1 MIKFDEYILMRKLD
15 AAITI
20 YAENQGITVDQA
32 KQQIVAL
39 FDQIV
44 GTDQTSLT
52 AKLTFMND
60 LLTKGAQALPELQN
74 KYKTEYPKLQQ
85 MQGGQQPTA
94 TPQQPQQPQQQPNNL
109 K

>member
-1 MIKFDEYILMRKLD
+1 MIKTFVLKK
-15 AAITI
+15 
-20 YAENQGITVDQA
+20 V
-32 KQQIVAL
+32 
-39 FDQIV
+39 
-44 GTDQTSLT
+44 
-52 AKLTFMND
+52 KLTFMND

-94 TPQQPQQPQQQPNNL
+94 TSQQPQQPQQPQQQPNNL